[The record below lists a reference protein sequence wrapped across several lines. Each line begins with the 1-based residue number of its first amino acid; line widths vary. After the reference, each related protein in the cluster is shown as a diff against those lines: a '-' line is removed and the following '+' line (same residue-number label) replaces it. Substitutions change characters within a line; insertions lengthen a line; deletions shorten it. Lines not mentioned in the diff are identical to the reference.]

1 MLVEK
6 FYVTFHNLEGGK
18 NMSRI
23 GKLPITLPAGV
34 EVNVKGT
41 EVSVKGKLGSLS
53 QTIDADITI
62 AVENGVVNVSR
73 PTDQKRHRA
82 LHGLYRSLIANMVKG
97 VSEGYK
103 TEQELVGVGYRA
115 SNKGQLLELALGYSH
130 NVVFELPNEIK
141 ITTTSEKGQNPK
153 VILESSDKQLI
164 GMVAAKIRSLRKPE
178 PYKGKGI
185 KFAGEILRRK
195 AGKSASKK

>member
-1 MLVEK
+1 
-6 FYVTFHNLEGGK
+6 
-18 NMSRI
+18 MSRI
-23 GKLPITLPAGV
+23 GKLPITVPAGV
-34 EVNVKGT
+34 EVNITGT
-41 EVSVKGKLGSLS
+41 TVSVKGKLGSLS
-53 QTIDADITI
+53 ETIDSDII
-62 AVENGVVNVSR
+62 VKLEDGVINVSR
-73 PTDQKRHRA
+73 PTDQKRHRS
-82 LHGLYRSLIANMVKG
+82 LHGLYRSLIANMIKG